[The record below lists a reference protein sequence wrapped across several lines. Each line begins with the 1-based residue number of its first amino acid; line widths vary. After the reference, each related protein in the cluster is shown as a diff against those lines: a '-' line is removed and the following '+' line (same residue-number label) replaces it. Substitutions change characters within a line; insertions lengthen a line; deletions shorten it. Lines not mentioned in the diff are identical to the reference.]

1 MKNRLLTAISTVMIF
16 VPWTILPLRRYDWA
30 LESPNAEIMIGCYI
44 AFMIFSGIFTLI
56 SYKNGTKNSLM
67 KICLVINLMYMTAGI
82 VLLGNML
89 ATRFL

>member
-1 MKNRLLTAISTVMIF
+1 MKSRLLTAISTIMIF
-16 VPWTILPLRRYDWA
+16 VPWTILPLRKYSWA
-30 LESPNAEIMIGCYI
+30 LKSPSAEIIIGCYT
-44 AFMIFSGIFTLI
+44 AFMIFSGIFTLV
-56 SYKNGTKNSLM
+56 SYKKGTKNSLM